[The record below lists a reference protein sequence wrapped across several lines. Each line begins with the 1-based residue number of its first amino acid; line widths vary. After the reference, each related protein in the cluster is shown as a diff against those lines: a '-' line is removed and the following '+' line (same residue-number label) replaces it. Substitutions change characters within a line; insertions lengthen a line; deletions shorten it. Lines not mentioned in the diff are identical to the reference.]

1 VSKQFQCEVLTEDSV
16 SEGEMDHAGPKRY
29 LRPGAIAYSLAMGLG
44 SAAIGGFVAG
54 RVTSRLQMMVW
65 VPVTIAF
72 ALFAVWLAESDVT
85 TTILNRCLRLFRDRS
100 T

>member
-1 VSKQFQCEVLTEDSV
+1 VSKQFQCEALTEDSV
-16 SEGEMDHAGPKRY
+16 SEGEMEHSGPKRY

-54 RVTSRLQMMVW
+54 RVTSRLQIMVW
-65 VPVTIAF
+65 VPVTIGF

-85 TTILNRCLRLFRDRS
+85 ATILNRCLRLLRDRS